1 MNKETKFK
9 LAIDKAFQNEKPVN
23 NLVANASRDYD
34 ISLDIVQSIY
44 EKDSKKFYD
53 NLESYIKERRNKWY

>member
-53 NLESYIKERRNKWY
+53 NLESYIKERRNK